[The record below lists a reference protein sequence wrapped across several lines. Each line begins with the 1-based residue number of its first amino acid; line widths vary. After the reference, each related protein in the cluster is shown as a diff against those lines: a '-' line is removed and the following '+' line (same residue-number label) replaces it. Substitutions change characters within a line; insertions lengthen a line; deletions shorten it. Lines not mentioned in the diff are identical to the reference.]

1 MLLDV
6 VLTLGILALVVLL
19 AVPPAPRASVGPVE
33 LRAEAA
39 QIAAT
44 FRKARAEAVRLQS
57 QTDVVYDEA
66 AGDIR
71 YGGRACTRYVPG
83 SASTGRPPASVRSC
97 PGGRALRFL
106 ADGRSCGAVM
116 TLSAAGKSMR
126 LRVDWLTGRVEI
138 SDP

>member
-19 AVPPAPRASVGPVE
+19 AVPRPRASVGPIE

-39 QIAAT
+39 QVAAT
-44 FRKARAEAVRLQS
+44 FRKARAEAIRQQH

-66 AGDIR
+66 TGDISF
-71 YGGRACTRYVPG
+71 GGQTVHAMRPG
-83 SASTGRPPASVRSC
+83 IGVTWATSSLC
-97 PGGRALRFL
+97 PSLSQGRALRFL

-116 TLSAAGKSMR
+116 TLSAAGRSMR

>member
-19 AVPPAPRASVGPVE
+19 AVPRPRASVGPVE

-71 YGGRACTRYVPG
+71 YGGQSVHAIRPG
-83 SASTGRPPASVRSC
+83 IGVDWATSSLC
-97 PGGRALRFL
+97 PFMSGGRALRFL